1 MSGHPQPALVDIAA
15 LQKRLVELQEEII
28 GYQADLRKGEDESA
42 TLQYEVAALRQ
53 KVEHKEQQLRHI
65 EDSDFWRITKPLRR
79 LSKAFPRAASA
90 IRVGMKATVRVASQ
104 RSNHNQPRSPE
115 AEGAQ
120 TTHPQ
125 TSTEH
130 SAPSEPTRQ
139 FDSRLESLLDAC
151 PAVHG
156 RVTYGLEKD
165 TLRFLDQHVA
175 DGSRTLETGSGL
187 STLLFAYKSALHT
200 CVTPWKL
207 ESLRIRQHCS
217 ERGIPTERLMFA
229 IGSSDEMLP
238 KLLGSGPLDLVLI
251 DGGHG
256 FPMPFVDWL
265 YCAPRLTIGG
275 ILVIDDT
282 HLWTGAILRDFLLL
296 ESEWKLEA
304 SFARG
309 AAFRKIGE
317 FRNKEWNEQRYVLE
331 RSAQSV

>member
-1 MSGHPQPALVDIAA
+1 MSGHPQPAAVDIAA

-28 GYQADLRKGEDESA
+28 GYQADLRKGEEESA
-42 TLQYEVAALRQ
+42 TLQYELAALRQ
-53 KVEHKEQQLRHI
+53 KVEHEGQLLRQFQ
-65 EDSDFWRITKPLRR
+65 DSDFWRIIRPLRR

-90 IRVGMKATVRVASQ
+90 IRGGIKATVRIASN
-104 RSNHNQPRSPE
+104 RP
-115 AEGAQ
+115 
-120 TTHPQ
+120 THPQ
-125 TSTEH
+125 TSTGRP
-130 SAPSEPTRQ
+130 AQSEPTRH
-139 FDSRLESLLDAC
+139 FDSRLESLLDTC

-156 RVTYGLEKD
+156 SVTYGIQRD
-165 TLRFLDQHVA
+165 TLRFLDQNVTN
-175 DGSRTLETGSGL
+175 GSRTLETGSGL
-187 STLLFAYKSALHT
+187 STLLFAYKNALHT
-200 CVTPWKL
+200 SVTPWKL
-207 ESLRIRQHCS
+207 ESLRIKRHCS
-217 ERGIPTERLMFA
+217 ECGIPTERLTFA
-229 IGSSDEMLP
+229 MGSSDEILP
-238 KLLGSGPLDLVLI
+238 KLLDSGPLDLVLI

-265 YCAPRLTIGG
+265 YCAPRLIIGG

-309 AAFRKIGE
+309 VAFRKIRE

>member
-1 MSGHPQPALVDIAA
+1 VDIAA

-28 GYQADLRKGEDESA
+28 GYQADLRKGEEESA
-42 TLQYEVAALRQ
+42 TLQYELAALRQ
-53 KVEHKEQQLRHI
+53 KVENREQMLRQFQ
-65 EDSDFWRITKPLRR
+65 DSDLWRIIQPLGR

-90 IRVGMKATVRVASQ
+90 IRAGMKATVRVASQ
-104 RSNHNQPRSPE
+104 RSDHTRPRSPE
-115 AEGAQ
+115 AEGAS
-120 TTHPQ
+120 THPQ
-125 TSTEH
+125 TSTGH
-130 SAPSEPTRQ
+130 PAQSEPTHQ
-139 FDSRLESLLDAC
+139 FDSRLESLLDTC

-156 RVTYGLEKD
+156 SVTYGIQRD
-165 TLRFLDQHVA
+165 TLRFLDQHVSN
-175 DGSRTLETGSGL
+175 GSRTLETGSGL

-207 ESLRIRQHCS
+207 ESLRIKRHCS
-217 ERGIPTERLMFA
+217 EYGIPTEGLIFA
-229 IGSSDEMLP
+229 IGSSDEILP
-238 KLLGSGPLDLVLI
+238 KLLDSGPLDLVLI

-265 YCAPRLTIGG
+265 YCAARLIIGG

-282 HLWTGAILRDFLLL
+282 QLWTGAVLRDFLLL

-304 SFARG
+304 SFAYG